1 MVGVIGVED
10 CLISLDLDEGI
21 RTPSGEG
28 IGVGCGTIPATM
40 QSSWKT
46 AVISTRRGGRLA
58 VDASLFCR
66 GLALIRATLMKP
78 AQATSKVES
87 SCQWREHLKRSAR
100 GESVGRSM

>member
-1 MVGVIGVED
+1 MRVVGVIGVGD

-87 SCQWREHLKRSAR
+87 SCQ
-100 GESVGRSM
+100 